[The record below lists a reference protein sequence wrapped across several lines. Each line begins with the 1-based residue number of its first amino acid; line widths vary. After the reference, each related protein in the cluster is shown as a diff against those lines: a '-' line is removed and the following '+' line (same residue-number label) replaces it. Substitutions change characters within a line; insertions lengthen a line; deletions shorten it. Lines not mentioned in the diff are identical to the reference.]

1 MRKQTGIPKLDGL
14 SLIELLVAM
23 VVSLF
28 LMGGVINVYI
38 STKANDKVRDEISEM
53 EDNGRT
59 ALMLMRRI
67 ISHAGYQGI
76 NDLPLDEPFYAKA
89 TDMPNPNCRGDADTV
104 ISYDPILDEKTLNS
118 AAAKRDTLVAVHI
131 ADNPAVA
138 GSASGV
144 LAADCQ
150 AGVIPA
156 ECSSDPI
163 DGLYTSANSKIYNY
177 LYINLPGDG
186 RRALTCMGSRGGSQ
200 PLAENIE
207 NLQFLYGISIGD
219 DLVYRNAADVT
230 TNGEWGS
237 VVTVQVGILVRSEKE
252 VLDKEESK
260 VFLLLDEKITTSKDR
275 RIYKTYTTTIVLPN
289 RLDREFES

>member
-1 MRKQTGIPKLDGL
+1 MHKQTGIPKNDGL
-14 SLIELLVAM
+14 SLIELMVTMVIAM
-23 VVSLF
+23 F

-38 STKANDKVRDEISEM
+38 STKSNDKVRNEISEM

-59 ALMLMRRI
+59 ALMLMRTI

-76 NDLPLDEPFYAKA
+76 NDLSLDEPFYAKA
-89 TDMPNPNCRGDADTV
+89 TDMPNPDCRGEEDTL

-118 AAAKRDTLVAVHI
+118 VAGKRDTLVAVHI
-131 ADNPAVA
+131 ADNPAAA
-138 GSASGV
+138 GGASGV

-163 DGLYTSANSKIYNY
+163 DGLYTSADSKIYNY
-177 LYINLPGDG
+177 LYINTPSG
-186 RRALTCMGSRGGSQ
+186 RRALTCMGSRGASQ

-207 NLQFLYGISIGD
+207 NLQFLYGVSIGD
-219 DLVYRNAADVT
+219 NLVYRNAADVT

-237 VVTVQVGILVRSEKE
+237 VVTVQAGILVRSENE
-252 VLDKEESK
+252 VLDVKEAK
-260 VFLLLDEKITTSKDR
+260 VFLLLDEKITTPKDR

-289 RLDREFES
+289 RLKREFES